1 MSNLVNQLPVEV
13 VRWPGEA
20 AAREACQRNG
30 TLCLLVLEKNAPAPV
45 LTDLREDWVRA
56 PVPHQDLAVRI
67 AMLRARAARYA
78 VPELD
83 ASGILRFRSRSVVLS
98 PTERAL
104 VAELL
109 RHFRALTTRESLLRC
124 LPGKDGDTSNALH
137 LHIMRL
143 RRRIAPL
150 GLVIKTLWNQG
161 YQLGPAD
168 PRFDQG

>member
-1 MSNLVNQLPVEV
+1 MSNQVYQLSVEV
-13 VRWPGEA
+13 VRWPVDA
-20 AAREACQRNG
+20 AAREACQRSG
-30 TLCLLVLEKNAPAPV
+30 TLCLLVLEKNVPAPV
-45 LTDLREDWVRA
+45 LTDMREDWVRA

-67 AMLRARAARYA
+67 AML
-78 VPELD
+78 PELD
-83 ASGILRFRSRSVVLS
+83 VSGILRFRARSVVLS

-109 RHFRALTTRESLLRC
+109 GRFRSLTSREDLLLC
-124 LPGKDGDTSNALH
+124 LPTKDGDTSNALH

-161 YQLGPAD
+161 YQLGPA
-168 PRFDQG
+168 GS

>member
-13 VRWPGEA
+13 VRWPGDA
-20 AAREACQRNG
+20 AARDACQRSG
-30 TLCLLVLEKNAPAPV
+30 TLCLLVLEKNVPAPV
-45 LTDLREDWVRA
+45 LTDMREDWVRA
-56 PVPHQDLAVRI
+56 PVAHQDLAVRI

-83 ASGILRFRSRSVVLS
+83 MAGILRFRARSVVLS

-109 RHFRALTTRESLLRC
+109 SRFRSLTSREELLGC
-124 LPGKDGDTSNALH
+124 LPTKDGDTSNALH

-150 GLVIKTLWNQG
+150 GLGIRTLWNQG
-161 YQLGPAD
+161 YQMGPA
-168 PRFDQG
+168 GS

>member
-13 VRWPGEA
+13 VRWPVDA
-20 AAREACQRNG
+20 AAREACQRSG
-30 TLCLLVLEKNAPAPV
+30 TLCLLVLEKNVPAPV
-45 LTDLREDWVRA
+45 LTDMREDWVRA

-83 ASGILRFRSRSVVLS
+83 MSGILRFRTRSVVLS

-104 VAELL
+104 VGELL
-109 RHFRALTTRESLLRC
+109 RRFRSLTTREDLLLC
-124 LPGKDGDTSNALH
+124 LPIKDGDTSNALH

-143 RRRIAPL
+143 RRRISPL

-161 YQLGPAD
+161 YQLGPAG
-168 PRFDQG
+168 P

>member
-13 VRWPGEA
+13 VRWPLDA
-20 AAREACQRNG
+20 AAREACQRSG
-30 TLCLLVLEKNAPAPV
+30 TLCLLLLERNVPAPV

-83 ASGILRFRSRSVVLS
+83 VAGILRFRTRSVVLS

-104 VAELL
+104 AAELL
-109 RHFRALTTRESLLRC
+109 RRYRSLTSRENLLVC
-124 LPGKDGDTSNALH
+124 LPTKAGDTSNALH

-161 YQLGPAD
+161 YQLGPA
-168 PRFDQG
+168 GS

>member
-1 MSNLVNQLPVEV
+1 MSPNQSNQLPVEV
-13 VRWPGEA
+13 VRWPVEA
-20 AAREACQRNG
+20 EARDHCQRNG
-30 TLCLLVLEKNAPAPV
+30 TLCLLVVEKGAPAPV

-56 PVPHQDLAVRI
+56 PVAHQDLTVRI

-83 ASGILRFRSRSVVLS
+83 PSGILRFRTRSVVLS

-109 RHFRALTTRESLLRC
+109 RRFRALTSRDELLRC
-124 LPGKDGDTSNALH
+124 LPSREGDTSNALH

-143 RRRIAPL
+143 RRRIEPL

-161 YQLGPAD
+161 YQLGPAG
-168 PRFDQG
+168 Q